1 MRKLTLAD
9 VKDLVEYEKIRGPF
23 RQRIIDIKKR
33 RRVSVG
39 DKVSL
44 VFENTETALSQVQ
57 EMTRA
62 ERIVDPAKIQ
72 FEIDTYN
79 ALIPDAGELS
89 ATLFIEITTADDL
102 RAELDRLLG
111 LDGQGVVSIS
121 LGDAGKVEGLF
132 ETGHS
137 NERRISAVH
146 YVKFRF
152 TPAQRRAFIES
163 PTAGRPIF
171 LEISHP
177 NYRHREELGAGV
189 VAALAEDLSS

>member
-1 MRKLTLAD
+1 MRKLTLSD
-9 VKDLVEYEKIRGPF
+9 VKDLVEYEKTRASF
-23 RQRIIDIKKR
+23 RRHIIELKNR

-57 EMTRA
+57 EMVRA

-79 ALIPDAGELS
+79 ALIPDEGELS
-89 ATLFIEITTADDL
+89 ATLFIEITEAGAIRTD
-102 RAELDRLLG
+102 LDRLLG
-111 LDGQGVVSIS
+111 LDEPGVVTFD
-121 LGDAGKVEGLF
+121 LDEAGTVGGLF

-137 NERRISAVH
+137 NEERISAVH

-152 TPAQRRAFIES
+152 TPDQRRVFAHS
-163 PTAGRPIF
+163 RHTGHPIS
-171 LEISHP
+171 LVISHP
-177 NYRHREELGAGV
+177 NYKHRTVLGAGV
-189 VAALAEDLSS
+189 VAALVEDLNS

>member
-9 VKDLVEYEKIRGPF
+9 VKDLFEYEKTRAEF
-23 RQRIIDIKKR
+23 RQRIIELKKR

-57 EMTRA
+57 EMVRA

-79 ALIPDAGELS
+79 ALIPDEGDLS
-89 ATLFIEITTADDL
+89 ATLFIEITTAGDL
-102 RAELDRLLG
+102 RTELDRLIG
-111 LDGQGVVSIS
+111 MDAAGVVSIE
-121 LGDAGKVEGLF
+121 LDGAERVEGHF

-137 NERRISAVH
+137 NEQRISAVH
-146 YVKFRF
+146 YVTFRF
-152 TPAQRRAFIES
+152 TPAQRRAFLEAS
-163 PTAGRPIF
+163 SARRPIS
-171 LEISHP
+171 LVIDHP
-177 NYRHREELGAGV
+177 NYRHRAELGAD
-189 VAALAEDLSS
+189 VAASLAEDLS

>member
-1 MRKLTLAD
+1 MRKLTLVD
-9 VKDLVEYEKIRGPF
+9 VKDLVEYEKIRAAF
-23 RQRIIDIKKR
+23 RQRIIDLKKR

-79 ALIPDAGELS
+79 ALIPDTDELS
-89 ATLFIEITTADDL
+89 ATLFIEITTVGDI
-102 RAELDRLLG
+102 RAELDRLVG
-111 LDGQGVVSIS
+111 LDRQGVVSIS
-121 LGDAGKVEGLF
+121 MGEAGDVEGLF

-137 NERRISAVH
+137 DEQRISAVH

-152 TPAQRRAFIES
+152 TPSQRRVFIES
-163 PTAGRPIF
+163 SAAGRSVF
-171 LEISHP
+171 LVISHP
-177 NYRHREELGAGV
+177 DYRHRAELSAEV

>member
-9 VKDLVEYEKIRGPF
+9 VKDLVEYEKIRAPF
-23 RQRIIDIKKR
+23 RQRIIGIKKR

-89 ATLFIEITTADDL
+89 ATLFIEITTAGDL

-137 NERRISAVH
+137 NEQRISAVH

-163 PTAGRPIF
+163 PRTGRPIF
-171 LEISHP
+171 LVISHP

>member
-9 VKDLVEYEKIRGPF
+9 VRDLVEYERIRAPF
-23 RQRIIDIKKR
+23 RQRIIELKNR

-44 VFENTETALSQVQ
+44 VFENTETALAQVQ
-57 EMTRA
+57 EMVRA
-62 ERIVDPAKIQ
+62 ERIVDPSKIQ

-79 ALIPDAGELS
+79 ALIPEPGELS
-89 ATLFIEITTADDL
+89 ATLFIEITSAGDIRAD
-102 RAELDRLLG
+102 LDRLIG
-111 LDGQGVVSIS
+111 LDGRDVVAIS
-121 LGDAGKVEGLF
+121 LGDAGSVGGLF

-152 TPAQRRAFIES
+152 THAQRRAFIES
-163 PTAGRPIF
+163 AGAERPIF
-171 LEISHP
+171 IGISHP
-177 NYRHREELGAGV
+177 SYQHRAELAADV
-189 VAALAEDLSS
+189 ISALAEDLSS